1 MNSNSEIEEPTLDSA
16 VPQNNSTET
25 EVHSSAPTTNDNYT
39 SNEVQNQATSSNN
52 SSSKPQIP
60 NFFDSKG
67 HFKHSV
73 FAQFAHIQRFNGA
86 NHIYKGSTTGIYVC
100 DDELIQFA
108 IQSYVPKFNFSQ
120 AKEEVKQLSITTKMS
135 ERTESPSNFVGFAN
149 GVYDI
154 NTSDFKEFKDCTPA
168 DFILTNKLSVDYSPN
183 IPTSNE
189 PVDTLI
195 NKVTGYD
202 QKLRIVCMG
211 IFGSLFMQ
219 V

>member
-1 MNSNSEIEEPTLDSA
+1 MNSNNEIEEPTLASA
-16 VPQNNSTET
+16 VPQSNSMETET
-25 EVHSSAPTTNDNYT
+25 TSVSSTNDNYT
-39 SNEVQNQATSSNN
+39 PNETQNQATSNN
-52 SSSKPQIP
+52 SSKHQIP

-73 FAQFAHIQRFNGA
+73 FAQFANIQRFNGT

-108 IQSYVPKFNFSQ
+108 IQQFVTRFNFSQ
-120 AKEEVKQLSITTKMS
+120 AKEEVKQLSIATKMS

-154 NTSDFKEFKDCTPA
+154 NTSDFTAFKDCTPA

-189 PVDTLI
+189 AVDTLI
-195 NKVTGYD
+195 NKATGYD

-219 V
+219 M

>member
-1 MNSNSEIEEPTLDSA
+1 MNSNNEIEEPTLASA
-16 VPQNNSTET
+16 VPQSNSMETET
-25 EVHSSAPTTNDNYT
+25 TSVSSTNDNYT
-39 SNEVQNQATSSNN
+39 PNETQNQATSNN
-52 SSSKPQIP
+52 SSKHQIP

-73 FAQFAHIQRFNGA
+73 FAQFANIQRFNGT

-108 IQSYVPKFNFSQ
+108 IQQFVTRFNFSQ
-120 AKEEVKQLSITTKMS
+120 AKEEVKQLSIATKMS

-211 IFGSLFMQ
+211 SFGSLFMQ
-219 V
+219 M

>member
-1 MNSNSEIEEPTLDSA
+1 MNSNNEIEEPTLASA
-16 VPQNNSTET
+16 VPQSNSMETET
-25 EVHSSAPTTNDNYT
+25 TSVSSTNDNYT
-39 SNEVQNQATSSNN
+39 PNETQNQATSNN
-52 SSSKPQIP
+52 SSKHQIP

-73 FAQFAHIQRFNGA
+73 FAQFANIQRFNGT

-108 IQSYVPKFNFSQ
+108 IQQFVTRFNFSQ
-120 AKEEVKQLSITTKMS
+120 AKEEVKQLSIATKMS

-202 QKLRIVCMG
+202 PKLRIVCMG
-211 IFGSLFMQ
+211 SFGSLFMQ
-219 V
+219 M

>member
-1 MNSNSEIEEPTLDSA
+1 MNSNNDIEEPTLDGA
-16 VPQNNSTET
+16 VPQNNSMET

-39 SNEVQNQATSSNN
+39 PNETQNQASSNN
-52 SSSKPQIP
+52 NTTKTP
-60 NFFDSKG
+60 NFWN
-67 HFKHSV
+67 FKTNSFNHKA
-73 FAQFAHIQRFNGA
+73 FAKFAHIQRFNGT
-86 NHIYKGSTTGIYVC
+86 NHIYSGKTTGTYVC

-108 IQSYVPKFNFSQ
+108 IQEFVPKFNFSQ
-120 AKEEVKQLSITTKMS
+120 AKEEVKQLSIATKMS

-189 PVDTLI
+189 TVDTLI
-195 NKVTGYD
+195 NKATGYD

-211 IFGSLFMQ
+211 NFGSLFMQ
-219 V
+219 M

>member
-1 MNSNSEIEEPTLDSA
+1 MNEISNEIEEPTLDGA
-16 VPQNNSTET
+16 VPQSNTMET
-25 EVHSSAPTTNDNYT
+25 EVHSSAPATNDNYT
-39 SNEVQNQATSSNN
+39 SNETQNQATSNN

-60 NFFDSKG
+60 NFFGSTG

-73 FAQFAHIQRFNGA
+73 FAQFAHIQRINGT
-86 NHIYKGSTTGIYVC
+86 NHIYKGSTTGTYVC
-100 DDELIQFA
+100 DDDLIQFA
-108 IQSYVPKFNFSQ
+108 IQSYVPRFNFAQ

-135 ERTESPSNFVGFAN
+135 ERTESASNFVGCAN

-168 DFILTNKLSVDYSPN
+168 DFILTNKLSVEYSPN

-189 PVDTLI
+189 PVDTFI
-195 NKVTGYD
+195 NKATSYD
-202 QKLRIVCMG
+202 PKLRIVCMG

>member
-1 MNSNSEIEEPTLDSA
+1 MKLNNEKEVSVDQTTTLQSNSM
-16 VPQNNSTET
+16 ET
-25 EVHSSAPTTNDNYT
+25 EVHSSVPTTNDNYT
-39 SNEVQNQATSSNN
+39 PNKTQNQASSNN
-52 SSSKPQIP
+52 NTTKTP
-60 NFFDSKG
+60 NFWN
-67 HFKHSV
+67 FKTNSFNHEA
-73 FAQFAHIQRFNGA
+73 FAEFANIQRINGT
-86 NHIYKGSTTGIYVC
+86 NHIYRGKTTGTYVC

-108 IQSYVPKFNFSQ
+108 IQKLVPKFNFSQ

-135 ERTESPSNFVGFAN
+135 ERTESPSDFVGFAN

-154 NTSDFKEFKDCTPA
+154 NTSDFTAFKDCTPA

-189 PVDTLI
+189 AVDTLI
-195 NKVTGYD
+195 NKATGYD

-219 V
+219 M